1 VTDANPAEPHRADAG
16 PAEPDRA
23 DAGPAEPDR
32 AGAGSAAPGWVERL
46 REREELFRR
55 APSAHNTQP
64 WTVSYA
70 ADHVEVG
77 WDPARSLPVADPTRR
92 DLYLG
97 VGAFVEACLIVAA
110 DAGLAVEVEVTGD
123 RVRLVGAADRYPTAF
138 GASDVAARRVARGRY
153 APGQVPAAVLA
164 ELEPGLRHLPTRDL
178 AADLTAADR
187 WMFGEPAVTAELR
200 DWLRL
205 SPRHPRYHL
214 DGLTD
219 RALAL
224 TRTEAV
230 LLNGALRAYPMGRR
244 LGLPALLAASGRG
257 LLRYDGSVLV
267 LVGTAGPPDR
277 PTRTAGP
284 PDRPTRTAGP
294 PDRPTRT
301 AGPADRPV
309 GGGREPGV
317 LIDAGRLLLRTWLT
331 LARHGLAVHPLSQ
344 LIDCPVT
351 AARLAGRVGGEPLA
365 VFRVG
370 RPLTE
375 PVRSARR
382 PAGR

>member
-1 VTDANPAEPHRADAG
+1 VT
-16 PAEPDRA
+16 
-23 DAGPAEPDR
+23 
-32 AGAGSAAPGWVERL
+32 WVERL

-70 ADHVEVG
+70 ADHVEIG

-92 DLYLG
+92 DLFLG
-97 VGAFVEACLIVAA
+97 IGAFVEACLIVAA
-110 DAGLAVEVEVTGD
+110 DAGLAVDAEVTGD
-123 RVRLVGAADRYPTAF
+123 RVRLVAAAGRYPTAF
-138 GASDVAARRVARGRY
+138 TASDVAARRVARGRY
-153 APGQVPAAVLA
+153 APGQLPAAVLA
-164 ELEPGLRHLPTRDL
+164 ELEPGFRHLPTRDL
-178 AADLTAADR
+178 AADLAAADR

-205 SPRHPRYHL
+205 SPRHPSYHL

-224 TRTEAV
+224 SRPEAV
-230 LLNGALRAYPMGRR
+230 LLAGALRAYPMGRH

-267 LVGTAGPPDR
+267 QVGD
-277 PTRTAGP
+277 
-284 PDRPTRTAGP
+284 
-294 PDRPTRT
+294 
-301 AGPADRPV
+301 
-309 GGGREPGV
+309 GREPGV
-317 LIDAGRLLLRTWLT
+317 LIDAGRRLLRSWLT

-351 AARLAGRVGGEPLA
+351 AARLAERVGGPPLA

-370 RPLTE
+370 RPLAE

-382 PAGR
+382 PAER

>member
-1 VTDANPAEPHRADAG
+1 M
-16 PAEPDRA
+16 
-23 DAGPAEPDR
+23 
-32 AGAGSAAPGWVERL
+32 SWVQRL
-46 REREELFRR
+46 WEREELFRR

-70 ADHVEVG
+70 ADQVEIG
-77 WDPARSLPVADPTRR
+77 WDPARALPVADPTRR

-97 VGAFVEACLIVAA
+97 IGAFVETCLIVAA
-110 DAGLAVEVEVTGD
+110 DTGLAVDAEITAD
-123 RVRLVGAADRYPTAF
+123 RVRLVPAAVPYPTAF
-138 GASDVAARRVARGRY
+138 TASDVAERRVARGRY

-178 AADLTAADR
+178 AADLAAADR

-230 LLNGALRAYPMGRR
+230 LLDGVLRAYPMGRR
-244 LGLPALLAASGRG
+244 LGLPALLAAGGRG
-257 LLRYDGSVLV
+257 LLRHDGSVLV
-267 LVGTAGPPDR
+267 QVGGDR
-277 PTRTAGP
+277 
-284 PDRPTRTAGP
+284 
-294 PDRPTRT
+294 
-301 AGPADRPV
+301 GPAAT
-309 GGGREPGV
+309 
-317 LIDAGRLLLRTWLT
+317 IAAGRRLLRTWLR

-344 LIDCPVT
+344 LIDCPAT
-351 AARLAGRVGGEPLA
+351 AARLAERVGGPPLA

-370 RPLTE
+370 RPLIE
-375 PVRSARR
+375 PVRSARL
-382 PAGR
+382 PPGAGSAPGRRA